1 MVAPQDIHSALGRVK
16 DQGSFL
22 QGFLHDALRWPV
34 ERGVERCED
43 IAYQWTTKELQA
55 DNLDERLVDGQVL
68 QLQPFTDS
76 QPWGVFLLEFKEPY
90 VLTAGRGMTGPLRRV
105 LRGLVP
111 KRRASANQ
119 ATQKKWAREN
129 LLFISTHQY
138 RHFRFS
144 YFKAPLE
151 AGRAAPL
158 ASFGWNEGDTHIRT
172 LCEHHLPPLAF
183 PDDGGADAQAW
194 LRDWSEAF
202 SVEKVTKEFFRQ
214 YHEVFEAMEA
224 RTKGVPSGEPRRLYT
239 QRLLNRLMFAYFI
252 QKKGWLEFDGR
263 KDYLRALFEKAQADK
278 EDFLNERLYDAFFCG
293 FNTHDTKLSAR
304 QEEQLVARRGRIPFL
319 NGGLFEMDEDGYD
332 VQGKVHIPNGA
343 FAEVLDLFER
353 YNFTISESTPLD
365 IEVAVDPE
373 MLGKVFEELVTGRHE
388 SGSYYT
394 PRPIVSFMCREAL
407 KGYLGRFE
415 KDEAAVA
422 RFVDHDDPSGLH
434 NPEGILNALREVK
447 VCDPAC
453 GSGAYLLGMMH
464 ELLRLRAAL
473 FKSDAKL
480 DPKTMYQRKLEIIEN
495 NLYGVDLDPFAV
507 NIAMLRLWLSLVIE
521 YEGDTPPPL
530 PNLDFKIGRGDSLT
544 APDPLAEGATNMFVQ
559 RRDELADQIIGLK
572 RQYMNAHDYQK
583 KQELRKKI
591 TQAEKDLAE
600 LAEGGTL
607 PENAFDW
614 RVKFAEVFAPRGG
627 TEATLDGKFGFI
639 ADMKPQREFTQTLGR
654 EAGGFDI
661 VLANPPY
668 IRAEIIKQQMG
679 DAYKQHLC
687 AVYPEAYVKT
697 ADLYVAFYA
706 RAHQLLRRGGA
717 ACFISSNKWLRAG
730 YGEKLRQQLLDGQ
743 AFRLVVDFGAL
754 PVFQDVAILTQVSL
768 WTKEPRRGSD
778 TAWATVTDLQECY
791 DEGVQIHVM
800 RIAEKVSAQNFGAG
814 GTRLRSA
821 SAAKWQD
828 RMEKG
833 AHRLG
838 DVLSGKI
845 LNGVKTGL
853 NDAFIVTQ
861 DCREHLLAADPAAA
875 ALFKQIVVG
884 DDVRKYETHFR
895 ERYLLYICWDTHLRM
910 GGAICQWLAGF
921 KEQLL
926 RRDGV
931 KGDGPC
937 PWYALSRPRPEA
949 RELYSAAKILF
960 PVIADA
966 PRFVLDSAGY
976 FGNDKVFM
984 LPTHDW
990 FLLGVLNSAIVCQ
1003 YLRGVCSQL
1012 LGGMIEFRDIYLET
1026 LPIPDA
1032 SGAERRQVATLA
1044 ERAQDR
1050 HVQRRKRVEKFLRG
1064 IGLDPAQSSSRNP
1077 LEEPWTLTEAE
1088 FLKRARKYGNP
1099 DPRVYMAAHD
1109 DTAALTEQ
1117 ALKIEREI
1125 DERVAALYG
1134 LDVKDVPAPREGAR

>member
-1 MVAPQDIHSALGRVK
+1 MVAPQEIHSALGRVK
-16 DQGSFL
+16 DQASFL
-22 QGFLHDALRWPV
+22 QGFLRDTLRWPV
-34 ERGVERCED
+34 ERGVERCDD
-43 IAYQWTTKELQA
+43 IAYQWTAQELQA
-55 DNLDERLVDGQVL
+55 EGLDERLVDGQVL

-76 QPWGVFLLEFKEPY
+76 QPWGVVLLEFKEPY

-183 PDDGGADAQAW
+183 PDDGGADVQAW

-214 YHEVFEAMEA
+214 YHEVFEAMEE

-263 KDYLRALFEKAQADK
+263 KDYLRALFERAQAGK

-293 FNTHDTKLSAR
+293 FNTHDTKLSAK

-319 NGGLFEMDEDGYD
+319 NGGLFEMDDDGYD
-332 VQGKVHIPNGA
+332 VQGKVRIPNNA
-343 FAEVLDLFER
+343 FAGILDLFER

-434 NPEGILNALREVK
+434 NPAGILQALKDVK

-480 DPKTMYQRKLEIIEN
+480 DPKSMYERKLEIIEN

-530 PNLDFKIGRGDSLT
+530 PNLDFKIGCGDSLT

-591 TQAEKDLAE
+591 TQAENDLAE

-639 ADMKPQREFTQTLGR
+639 ADMKPQREFTQTLGK
-654 EAGGFDI
+654 EPGGFDI

-668 IRAEIIKQQMG
+668 IRAEIVKQQMG

-697 ADLYVAFYA
+697 ADLYVAFFA

-730 YGEKLRQQLLDGQ
+730 YGEKLRQHLLDEQ
-743 AFRLVVDFGAL
+743 AFSLVVDFGEL
-754 PVFQDVAILTQVSL
+754 PIFESAATFPAVFL
-768 WTKEPRRGSD
+768 WQKQPRGTVPTTWVVVKDLDGCYADGVREHLRRI
-778 TAWATVTDLQECY
+778 ATV
-791 DEGVQIHVM
+791 VP
-800 RIAEKVSAQNFGAG
+800 AAQF
-814 GTRLRSA
+814 
-821 SAAKWQD
+821 
-828 RMEKG
+828 EKG
-833 AHRLG
+833 RARLATSGAAGRQGVMNESGPRLG
-838 DVLSGKI
+838 ELLQGRI
-845 LNGVKTGL
+845 YWGIKTGL
-853 NDAFIVTQ
+853 NEAFYVN
-861 DCREHLLAADPAAA
+861 REARDQLVAEGKRNADIIRPLL
-875 ALFKQIVVG
+875 VG
-884 DDVRKYETHFR
+884 DDVRRYEAHYR
-895 ERYLLYICWDTHLRM
+895 ETYLLWTYIGVPIKEYPAVLQHLKRFQRAAEERQDQGQHWWELRPCDYYDIFDRPKIIYPEIGKVNRFFLDT
-910 GGAICQWLAGF
+910 GGYLTNNKSFI
-921 KEQLL
+921 
-926 RRDGV
+926 
-931 KGDGPC
+931 
-937 PWYALSRPRPEA
+937 
-949 RELYSAAKILF
+949 
-960 PVIADA
+960 
-966 PRFVLDSAGY
+966 
-976 FGNDKVFM
+976 
-984 LPTHDW
+984 LPTGDW
-990 FLLGVLNSAIVCQ
+990 YLLGVLNSRSVFE
-1003 YLRGVCSQL
+1003 YLMGKCSV
-1012 LGGMIEFRDIYLET
+1012 LGDESQGGRLEYRTIYMEE

-1032 SGAERRQVATLA
+1032 GARDRERIGAMA
-1044 ERAQDR
+1044 KEAQAL
-1050 HVQRRKRVEKFLRG
+1050 HTQRRKRVEKFLRG

-1077 LEEPWTLTEAE
+1077 LEEPWTMTEAE
-1088 FLKRARKYGNP
+1088 FLKRARKYDNP
-1099 DPRVYMAAHD
+1099 DPRLFAAARD

-1125 DERVAALYG
+1125 DERVAGLYG
-1134 LDVKDVPAPREGAR
+1134 LDQKQIPIVEDASR